1 MQDVPKNLMEPWK
14 ASLAAVAKT
23 NRLAL
28 DNLQK
33 LSALQIDTLRTC
45 MDLGFTRLRAAAKI
59 NDAQGLLD
67 FQTGQIE
74 ATMSLSE
81 KLIDDG
87 KALADLGD
95 GIIAE
100 CSKLTEDVVGRP
112 PKPPQEQPPRKAA

>member
-59 NDAQGLLD
+59 NDAQDLLD